1 MLADLWQALAGIPA
15 EATTVLVAALPISEV
30 RGASPYAMALGDL
43 SWPTAFVFAVIGNA
57 IPVAPLL
64 LGLEPVSNW
73 LRRWRVWD
81 RFFTWLFARTRR
93 RGKMVERYE
102 ALGLLLFVSI
112 PLPVT
117 GAWTGCV
124 AAFIFGIR
132 PRLAF
137 PMVLCGILI
146 AATVVTLATM
156 GVIGGVELFTR

>member
-1 MLADLWQALAGIPA
+1 MLADLWHALSGIPT
-15 EATTVLVAALPISEV
+15 EVTTLIVAALPISEV
-30 RGASPYAMALGDL
+30 RGAIPYAVTLGDL
-43 SWPTAFVFAVIGNA
+43 SWQTAFIFGVIGNA
-57 IPVAPLL
+57 MPVAPLL
-64 LGLEPVSNW
+64 LGLEPVSEW
-73 LRRWRVWD
+73 LRRWKTWD
-81 RFFTWLFARTRR
+81 RFFDWLFTRTRR
-93 RGKMVERYE
+93 RGKLVERFE
-102 ALGLLLFVSI
+102 AVGLMLFVSI

-156 GVIGGVELFTR
+156 GVIGGIGLITG